1 MLNVIDRIFKQIAK
15 ILLHN
20 KEVWRQK
27 SNRGPILVVCYTNHA
42 LDQFLEEIHA
52 FHEEG
57 IVRVGGRS
65 QSEAMQGCSLSN
77 LKRKRREVI
86 NVVLCSLRFCT

>member
-1 MLNVIDRIFKQIAK
+1 M
-15 ILLHN
+15 
-20 KEVWRQK
+20 
-27 SNRGPILVVCYTNHA
+27 VCYTNHA

-52 FHEEG
+52 FHKVG

-65 QSEAMQGCSLSN
+65 QSKAMQGCSLSD

-86 NVVLCSLRFCT
+86 NVFLRSLFSYSYFTFSW